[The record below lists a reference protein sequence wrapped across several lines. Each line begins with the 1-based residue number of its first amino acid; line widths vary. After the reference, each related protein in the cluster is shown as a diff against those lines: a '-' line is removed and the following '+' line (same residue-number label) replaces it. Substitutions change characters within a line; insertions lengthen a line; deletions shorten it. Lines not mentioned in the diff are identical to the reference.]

1 MRKGNVSNFDH
12 SRVYAELP
20 ILAEKY
26 YKSVIANDKLAMRII
41 EPILRHLASKGPR
54 YNNYSGNLNRS
65 YSAILRIGK
74 VKYTFFTP
82 ENVAAMPKTMQGVG
96 NNIRFRLTRKRHKI
110 KRRRKNM
117 YVLIGENG
125 ADLKKV
131 KAGLHDNY
139 REYKRWENVP
149 NPNKPHRHPIPDK
162 EARQPSKGEGTIV
175 IGNYTPYRRY
185 VEYHGYRVI
194 DANGVRRNFQ
204 NKIIDEY
211 GKALKIS
218 FKKMCYNINK
228 GIYQTPN
235 EYYKAF
241 RR

>member
-82 ENVAAMPKTMQGVG
+82 ENVAAMPKTMEGAGV
-96 NNIRFRLTRKRHKI
+96 NIRFRLTRKRHKI
-110 KRRRKNM
+110 KRRRNFM
-117 YVLIGENG
+117 LVLNKYTGRW
-125 ADLKKV
+125 DRV
-131 KAGLHDNY
+131 KLGLHDNY
-139 REYKRWENVP
+139 RDYKSWENVP

-162 EARQPSKGEGTIV
+162 DIKQRSKGEGTIV